1 MKYLD
6 PTGEPTAPERSAA
19 VTAKLGSIAN
29 RTLAVVNNGWQ
40 SMARIGERAAEQLRA
55 EHGVREVRFYGIPR
69 NRAAEEGVLAR
80 IREECDAAIV
90 GLAN

>member
-6 PTGEPTAPERSAA
+6 PTGAPAALRRTPTTP
-19 VTAKLGSIAN
+19 KLGSLTG

-40 SMARIGERAAEQLRA
+40 SMSRIGERVAELVCGGD
-55 EHGVREVRFYGIPR
+55 GVREVRFYAIPR
-69 NRAAEEGVLAR
+69 NRAAEGGVLAR